1 MKKYRIDDMEG
12 GWFVGNFQ
20 PSAFTTKD
28 FEVAFVKHKK
38 GQFWEKHYH
47 KISTEITLI
56 LKGKVKIND
65 QIYSPGDIFVIY
77 PKEVAD
83 PTFLEDSE
91 VVVVKTPS
99 DVNDKYV
106 LEK

>member
-1 MKKYRIDDMEG
+1 M
-12 GWFVGNFQ
+12 
-20 PSAFTTKD
+20 
-28 FEVAFVKHKK
+28 
-38 GQFWEKHYH
+38 
-47 KISTEITLI
+47 
-56 LKGKVKIND
+56 KGKVKIND

-91 VVVVKTPS
+91 VVVVKTSS